1 MYSGGPLYN
10 WHPMITVVPTISK
23 ALLPAATFVTQ
34 FENVFPPPR
43 STSLRVRAV
52 RKGLSLWLK
61 FGAFGTLLRDSDRL
75 IVLSSHQLQTL
86 SKRCPAVD
94 SKSICI
100 PPPPLVFMSEDNGA
114 SRQRGRE
121 RLGVQPDDFLLV
133 YFGYIYASKGVETLL
148 EAFHRVASRRSQIRL
163 IMVGGNVEFPS
174 HISYGREM
182 SALSKQLGI
191 DDKVIWTGAYATE
204 TDEASV
210 YLRAADVCVLPFN
223 DGVRLNNS
231 SFAAAAAHGLP
242 IITTQGAMI
251 EPPFMHQKNVFL
263 CPPQNPEAMAAAIE
277 TLMDSPDLRR
287 RLRIGALEL
296 AREWF
301 SWESAIERTIAT
313 LS

>member
-1 MYSGGPLYN
+1 
-10 WHPMITVVPTISK
+10 MITFVPTLSK

-34 FENVFPPPR
+34 FENVSPQPR
-43 STSLRVRAV
+43 LASLLARAI
-52 RKGLSLWLK
+52 RKGLSLRVQL
-61 FGAFGTLLRDSDRL
+61 GAFGTLLRDSDRL
-75 IVLSSHQLQTL
+75 IVLSSHQRQTL
-86 SKRCPAVD
+86 CKQFPAVE

-100 PPPPLVFMSEDNGA
+100 PPPPLMFMSEDNEA

-121 RLGVQPDDFLLV
+121 TLGVQPDDFLLV
-133 YFGYIYASKGVETLL
+133 YFGYIYPQKGVATLL
-148 EAFHRVASRRSQIRL
+148 EAFHSVASRRSQIRL
-163 IMVGGNVEFPS
+163 IMVGGSVAVPS
-174 HISYGREM
+174 RPDYGHEL

-191 DDKVIWTGAYATE
+191 DDKVIWTGAYASETE
-204 TDEASV
+204 EGSV

-251 EPPFMHQKNVFL
+251 ELPFMHQQNVFL

-277 TLMDSPDLRR
+277 TLMDSPDLRQ
-287 RLRIGALEL
+287 RLRIGAIEL
-296 AREWF
+296 AQEWF